1 MCGHGGL
8 DAGEPVEGE
17 HHRLADLID
26 VARVQRMCQTL
37 SDASGVAL
45 AVLDVDGDV
54 LVAAGWQD
62 ICTKFHREHPETV
75 RHCLESDLRINQ
87 HLMSFNGEP
96 VPYAYRCANGL
107 WDVAHPLIVDGE
119 HLANVF
125 TGQFFFDDEQ
135 IDEAAFREQA
145 RAMGFDEAAYM
156 EALARVPV
164 VSHARAELMI
174 AVVADLVGMLGEL
187 GLGGL
192 RQQRAEA
199 ALRESE
205 ARYRGLAEDMPIF
218 VTMFSP
224 DGALTFT
231 NREVATMLDSTPDD
245 LMAREMFE
253 FIPAQERDTVRRALA
268 ALTPEHPVE
277 THEQTHTSA
286 DGAMHWQQWTNRAI
300 YDGDGGVLRYQAVGQ
315 DVTDRKRAE
324 QVIADNQRHYETFLN
339 ATDDMGFLKDA
350 ALRYVL
356 VNAANARYFGLP
368 AADIVGRADSELMTP
383 DAAASCRTTDVAALE
398 QQRLIVSCEEV
409 GGRVYETRKF
419 PVALPDGGVG
429 VGGYV
434 RDITEQRTA
443 EEKIARL
450 NADLELRVAART
462 AELEAANRELES
474 FSYSVSHDL
483 RAPLRSIDGFS
494 EILVEDYAEQLD
506 EKGRG
511 YLARIRAAD
520 QKMALMIDAL
530 LALSRVGRGELDR
543 RTVDLSAVAR
553 EVAEQLRSNE
563 PERQV
568 EFAIG
573 DGLVAEADPT
583 LVRVVLENLIG
594 NAWRFTGHHATARI
608 EVGADAFPA
617 PGPGTLPERAFYV
630 RDDGAGFSMDNS
642 DRLFGAFQR
651 LHTPGQF
658 EGTGIGLATVQR
670 IVRRHGGRVWA
681 DGEVEKGAT
690 FWFTLPAA
698 GCRAD

>member
-1 MCGHGGL
+1 MC
-8 DAGEPVEGE
+8 EN
-17 HHRLADLID
+17 
-26 VARVQRMCQTL
+26 L
-37 SDASGVAL
+37 SAASGVAL

-54 LVAAGWQD
+54 LVATGWQD

-87 HLMSFNGEP
+87 HLMSFNGVP
-96 VPYAYRCANGL
+96 VPYAYRCVNGL

-125 TGQFFFDDEQ
+125 TGQFFFDDEE
-135 IDEAAFREQA
+135 IDEAAFRAQA
-145 RAMGFDEAAYM
+145 RAMDFDEAAYM

-164 VSHARAELMI
+164 VSHTRAELMI
-174 AVVADLVGMLGEL
+174 AVVADLVGTLGEL
-187 GLGGL
+187 GLASL
-192 RQQRAEA
+192 RQHRAEA

-218 VTMFSP
+218 VTTFSP

-231 NREVATMLDSTPDD
+231 NREVASMVDATPHD
-245 LMAREMFE
+245 LMTTDMFE
-253 FIPAQERDTVRRALA
+253 LIQPAEREAVRRAVA
-268 ALTPEHPVE
+268 ALSPEHPTE

-286 DGAMHWQQWTNRAI
+286 DGSTHWQQWTNRAI
-300 YDGDGGVLRYQAVGQ
+300 YDADGRVLRYQAIGQ
-315 DVTDRKRAE
+315 DITDRKRAE
-324 QVIADNQRHYETFLN
+324 QGVADSQRLHETFLN
-339 ATDDMGFLKDA
+339 ATDDMGFLKDE

-368 AADIVGRADSELMTP
+368 VADIVGRDDSELMTP
-383 DAAASCRTTDVAALE
+383 DAAASCRSTDLAALE

-409 GGRVYETRKF
+409 GGRVYESRKF

-429 VGGYV
+429 VGGFV
-434 RDITEQRTA
+434 RDITDQRAA
-443 EEKIARL
+443 EDKIARL
-450 NADLELRVAART
+450 NTDLELRVAART

-506 EKGRG
+506 EEGRG
-511 YLARIRAAD
+511 HLARIRAAD

-530 LALSRVGRGELDR
+530 LALSRVGRGDLDR

-553 EVAEQLRSNE
+553 EVAEQLRTNE

-583 LVRVVLENLIG
+583 LVRVLLENLIG
-594 NAWRFTGHHATARI
+594 NAWRFTGRHATARV
-608 EVGADAFPA
+608 EVGAGEFPA

-630 RDDGAGFSMDNS
+630 RDDGAGFSMDHS

-658 EGTGIGLATVQR
+658 QGTGIGLATVQR

-681 DGEVEKGAT
+681 EGEVEKGAT

-698 GCRAD
+698 NGRPA

>member
-1 MCGHGGL
+1 M
-8 DAGEPVEGE
+8 ASRE
-17 HHRLADLID
+17 HRLADLID
-26 VARVQRMCQTL
+26 VARVQRMCETL
-37 SDASGVAL
+37 SAASGVAL

-75 RHCLESDLRINQ
+75 RHCLESDLLINQ

-119 HLANVF
+119 HLANAF
-125 TGQFFFDDEQ
+125 TGQFFFDDEEV
-135 IDEAAFREQA
+135 DEAVFRQRA
-145 RAMGFDEAAYM
+145 RALDFDEAGYM

-174 AVVADLVGMLGEL
+174 AVVADLVGTLGEL
-187 GLGGL
+187 GLAGL
-192 RQQRAEA
+192 RQHRAES

-205 ARYRGLAEDMPIF
+205 ARYRGLAEDMPVYVSTF
-218 VTMFSP
+218 AADGTVTF
-224 DGALTFT
+224 A
-231 NREVATMLDSTPDD
+231 NRWLAAMADAEAATLVGKNML
-245 LMAREMFE
+245 E
-253 FIPAQERDTVRRALA
+253 FIPADEREPVQHALA

-286 DGAMHWQQWTNRAI
+286 DGVTHWQQWTNRAI
-300 YDGDGGVLRYQAVGQ
+300 YDADDKVLRYQAVGQ
-315 DVTDRKRAE
+315 DITDRKRAE
-324 QVIADNQRHYETFLN
+324 QAIADSQQLYEIFLN
-339 ATDDMGFLKDA
+339 ATDDLGFLKDA
-350 ALRYVL
+350 TLRYVL

-368 AADIVGRADSELMTP
+368 VAEIVGHDDSELMTP
-383 DAAASCRTTDVAALE
+383 GAAASCRSTDLAALE
-398 QQRLIVSCEEV
+398 QQRLIVSCEEI
-409 GGRVYETRKF
+409 GGRVYESRKF
-419 PVALPDGGVG
+419 PVALPDGGIG

-434 RDITEQRTA
+434 RDITDQRTA
-443 EEKIARL
+443 EESLARL
-450 NADLELRVAART
+450 NTDLELRVAART

-506 EKGRG
+506 EKRRG
-511 YLARIRAAD
+511 HLARIRAAD

-530 LALSRVGRGELDR
+530 LALSRVGRGELER
-543 RTVDLSAVAR
+543 HTVDLSAMAR
-553 EVAEQLRSNE
+553 EVAEQLHTNE
-563 PERQV
+563 PDRRV
-568 EFAIG
+568 EFTVG

-608 EVGADAFPA
+608 EVGAGEFPA
-617 PGPGTLPERAFYV
+617 PGHRTPPERAFYV
-630 RDDGAGFSMDNS
+630 RDDGAGFSTDHS

-658 EGTGIGLATVQR
+658 EGTGIGLATVLR

-690 FWFTLPAA
+690 FWFTMPAA
-698 GCRAD
+698 GSGPA